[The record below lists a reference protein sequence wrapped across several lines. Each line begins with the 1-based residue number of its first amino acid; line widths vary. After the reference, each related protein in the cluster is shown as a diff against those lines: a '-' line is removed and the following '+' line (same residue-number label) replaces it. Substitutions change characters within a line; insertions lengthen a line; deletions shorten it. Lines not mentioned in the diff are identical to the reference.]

1 MEELNK
7 YLSRLS
13 EHHDM
18 YVLSRVLVA
27 NIGFTDTYLGLKLDR
42 VKRSSFLQFSV
53 YDTSPMQCYRS
64 GIFIDPSRPA
74 KKRNA

>member
-18 YVLSRVLVA
+18 YVLSCVLVLR
-27 NIGFTDTYLGLKLDR
+27 ISRVTDGYLGLRLDR
-42 VKRSSFLQFSV
+42 VRLRLSVVNAV

-64 GIFIDPSRPA
+64 SGIFIDPSRPA
-74 KKRNA
+74 NKK